1 MNQVLQGW
9 EKKYAY
15 SIDSHKFPGKI
26 NNIVLDPKFIIE
38 RDWVSFVS
46 PTLLG
51 PSLQTI
57 EPAVG
62 DSSES
67 LNLCPLAWKRE
78 IYRY

>member
-9 EKKYAY
+9 EKSTLR
-15 SIDSHKFPGKI
+15 SIDSHKFPGKT
-26 NNIVLDPKFIIE
+26 NNSVLDLKFIIE

-57 EPAVG
+57 EPAAG

-78 IYRY
+78 ICRY